1 MVSRVKA
8 GKGSTLEE
16 DEDPCCR
23 WLGRKSRSCRNAV
36 GQRSL
41 ADLCADEM
49 KEMPRGR
56 GVTMMGLDSG
66 EKLQSVGLTDGRKV
80 IVHGT
85 NKGGKAVSVE
95 ITGEALAKHL
105 LHRARKGSLIGSKM
119 KTIRLETKKTN
130 ANE

>member
-1 MVSRVKA
+1 
-8 GKGSTLEE
+8 
-16 DEDPCCR
+16 
-23 WLGRKSRSCRNAV
+23 
-36 GQRSL
+36 
-41 ADLCADEM
+41 
-49 KEMPRGR
+49 
-56 GVTMMGLDSG
+56 MMGLDSG